1 MRARLGLRVRARAW
15 LGRRLG
21 ERAWLGRR
29 LGARGRLGL
38 GVGTLWTGGMT
49 GECGGWLLGRLGGWL
64 LRGLF
69 RLSMTRLSCWR
80 LLPGPVGCSW
90 LSRVRSSGGFMAS

>member
-1 MRARLGLRVRARAW
+1 MRARLGLRMRARAW
-15 LGRRLG
+15 LGRR
-21 ERAWLGRR
+21 R
-29 LGARGRLGL
+29 GARGRLGL
-38 GVGTLWTGGMT
+38 GVGTLWTGGMP